1 MSDNLLR
8 MFIPQ
13 WQGSGNTN
21 DIYFSAMEIYDLYL
35 KDNEFISIDVSH
47 DEILGISEG
56 ILGLDAIV
64 TNLERIKD
72 VLNIKNPKK
81 IFSIGGDCGIELGPV
96 SYLNTVY
103 NQDLAVIWFDAHGD
117 LNTSLSSPSGHFH
130 GMPLRCLLGE
140 GEKHILRH
148 CFSYICP
155 DQVILTGVRELDP
168 AEEEYINN
176 NNVSTVSTD
185 LITNSKDIIAD
196 LIRSK
201 GFRDVYVHVDLDVLD
216 ANCFPYSK
224 CPVVGGISKQ
234 QLLEQL
240 YMIND
245 GFNIVGF
252 SIVEYLS
259 TDPNGKYELQSL
271 VDFGLRIK

>member
-1 MSDNLLR
+1 MPDNLLR

-47 DEILGISEG
+47 DEGLGINKG

-81 IFSIGGDCGIELGPV
+81 IFCIGGDCGIELGPV
-96 SYLNTVY
+96 SYLNKVY
-103 NQDLAVIWFDAHGD
+103 NQDLAVIWFGAHGD

-140 GEKHILRH
+140 GEEQILRH
-148 CFSYICP
+148 CLSYIHS
-155 DQVILTGVRELDP
+155 DQVILAGVRELDP

-185 LITNSKDIIAD
+185 QIINSKDIIAD

-201 GFRDVYVHVDLDVLD
+201 GFRNVYVHVDLDVLD
-216 ANCFPYSK
+216 AKCFPYSK
-224 CPVVGGISKQ
+224 CPGVGGINKQ
-234 QLLEQL
+234 HLLEQL
-240 YMIND
+240 HMIND

-259 TDPNGKYELQSL
+259 IDSNGKYEIQSL